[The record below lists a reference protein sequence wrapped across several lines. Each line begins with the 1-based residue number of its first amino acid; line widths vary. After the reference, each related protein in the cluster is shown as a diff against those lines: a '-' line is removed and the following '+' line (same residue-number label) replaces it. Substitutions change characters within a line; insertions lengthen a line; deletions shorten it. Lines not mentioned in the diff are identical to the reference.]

1 MADPGADG
9 GDPGHAGH
17 DPDLIVGLL
26 DRDLPAAERAAGEDR
41 LRACAACAALHADL
55 VSLAAASRAMATPRR
70 TRDFTLS
77 AELAQTLRAPVAGEL
92 VQGPGRLNGEMT
104 EPRTAHAAHDRVRI
118 ANLVDRSVT
127 DAERVAGQEQLAAC
141 HDCAQLFDD
150 LLALSAATKA
160 LPTPARPRDFTLTPA
175 DAARLRDRGWRRL
188 LGLFGSP
195 RDVFSRPLAIG
206 LSTLGLAGL
215 LVATVPGAL
224 PGFGGGATALPAAED
239 AARNAAGGAAANP
252 EFLAQASPAPSAAS
266 ATGPV
271 IAAAPPSA
279 GPSEAPAPAAAA
291 SADAPPEVLAEGGE
305 SGPTDGEPD
314 DRGAFDAYLESF
326 ADGGSAGP
334 SPMAIVAAILLLIGL
349 GLFGLRWT
357 ARRLGDG

>member
-1 MADPGADG
+1 VADPGSNG
-9 GDPGHAGH
+9 VDPGHADH
-17 DPDLIVGLL
+17 DPELIVALL
-26 DRDLPAAERAAGEDR
+26 DRDLVTAQRAAGEDR

-55 VSLAAASRAMATPRR
+55 LSLADASREMATPVR

-77 AELAQTLRAPVAGEL
+77 AEVAQTLQAPVAAEPAPGL
-92 VQGPGRLNGEMT
+92 GRLIGEMT
-104 EPRTAHAAHDRVRI
+104 EPRSAHAAHDRVRI
-118 ANLVDRSVT
+118 ANLVDRSVS
-127 DAERVAGQEQLAAC
+127 DAERLAGEAQLTAC
-141 HDCAQLFDD
+141 RECAQLFAD

-160 LPTPARPRDFTLTPA
+160 LPIPARPRDFTLTPT
-175 DAARLRDRGWRRL
+175 DAARLRVRGWRRL
-188 LGLFGSP
+188 LAVFGSP

-224 PGFGGGATALPAAED
+224 PGFGGAAAALPAAED
-239 AARNAAGGAAANP
+239 AARNSAGGAAANP
-252 EFLAQASPAPSAAS
+252 EFLTQASAAPSAAS
-266 ATGPV
+266 ETGPV

-279 GPSEAPAPAAAA
+279 GPSEAPAPAPAE
-291 SADAPPEVLAEGGE
+291 SADAPPEILAEGAD
-305 SGPTDGEPD
+305 SGPTSGEPD
-314 DRGAFDAYLESF
+314 DRGAFDAYLKSF

-334 SPMAIVAAILLLIGL
+334 SPMVVVAAILLLVGL